1 MAPTADE
8 ALAKAPLPRHSVE
21 RSSTVILTAYP
32 YIVIPGSESDI
43 LVMTSSEDHTRCQ
56 VVAHITDLPAVPA
69 CICAKLLGRRLRLG
83 IGCGSTV
90 IILDFNEQATEWK
103 LSHRLPAPDGQV
115 VALTVRARITLSA
128 TMETLWLFDANSEQG
143 CRSAFE
149 AEDGETILRVGC
161 DEEGKMA
168 AVLLRCG
175 RSEKL
180 ALVNLNSKGPAS
192 YTPPFPPGSTVEQ
205 VTLNSSPGQSFLY
218 CLATTR
224 RGFTAFKCTP
234 SGRGTRRLS
243 LRPVAYLK
251 SPAGWESRLLL
262 ADQKPGIVVALLW
275 NVKCLKILTRSM
287 NTREED
293 RYGCLEMCTLTK
305 PPSINQRNSGGPEN
319 VVPLGVAFEGKQ
331 EAPTVL
337 LLRRPPSQNAPPS
350 IVAITVRDR

>member
-1 MAPTADE
+1 MAPSADE

-32 YIVIPGSESDI
+32 YIVVPGSESDI
-43 LVMTSSEDHTRCQ
+43 LVMTSSEDHTRCR

-103 LSHRLPAPDGQV
+103 LSHRLPVPDGQV

-128 TMETLWLFDANSEQG
+128 TMETLWHFDADSEQG

-149 AEDGETILRVGC
+149 AEDGETILRVEC
-161 DEEGKMA
+161 DEGKMA

-180 ALVNLNSKGPAS
+180 ALVNLNSKGLAS

-205 VTLNSSPGQSFLY
+205 VTLNYSAGQTLLY

-224 RGFTAFKCTP
+224 RGFTAFKCAS

-243 LRPVAYLK
+243 LRPVAYLE

-275 NVKCLKILTRSM
+275 NAKCLKILTRSM

-293 RYGCLEMCTLTK
+293 RYG
-305 PPSINQRNSGGPEN
+305 
-319 VVPLGVAFEGKQ
+319 
-331 EAPTVL
+331 
-337 LLRRPPSQNAPPS
+337 
-350 IVAITVRDR
+350 